1 MEHWL
6 INNLLTFGLALVLT
20 GMLIPQILVIAFRKR
35 LFDGHDARK
44 VHTGEVPRLG
54 GIAFVP
60 AIIFSVLATVG
71 LVLIVNSGEMVAALD
86 MTLVP
91 LLFLICSMML
101 LFLVGIADDLIGV
114 RYGAKFLFQILASAL
129 LIGSGVWVSDFYGLF
144 TLDALPL
151 YAGWPVTILA
161 VVMVVNAINLIDGI
175 DGLASG
181 LSALALLFYG
191 MVFYLG
197 GRYIYSMVAFGAL
210 GSLLPFIYYNVF
222 GKAVRRKKIFMGDTG
237 SLTIG
242 MVLVFLAINVVEYPF
257 AKDEFTDVNPMIV
270 GISPLLVPI
279 FDVARVFCRRL
290 RRHRNPFMP
299 DRCHIHHKLLALG
312 LSPAAALT
320 VILSFA
326 MLLLAINLILS
337 AMVDINLLVLLDIT
351 IWIAVNVALTQMIRK
366 REKRLGYSLYE

>member
-6 INNLLTFGLALVLT
+6 INNLLTFGLAFVLT

-71 LVLIVNSGEMVAALD
+71 LVLIVNSVEMHTALET
-86 MTLVP
+86 TLVP
-91 LLFLICSMML
+91 LFFLICSLML

-114 RYGAKFLFQILASAL
+114 RYGAKFLFQILASVL

-144 TLDALPL
+144 GLGTLPV
-151 YAGWPVTILA
+151 YAGWPVTIVA
-161 VVMVVNAINLIDGI
+161 VVVVVNAVNLIDGI

-197 GRYIYSMVAFGAL
+197 GKYIYSMVAFGAV

-242 MVLVFLAINVVEYPF
+242 MVLVFLAVNVTEYPF
-257 AKDEFTDVNPMIV
+257 AKEEFTDVNPMIV
-270 GISPLLVPI
+270 AISPLLVPL
-279 FDVARVFCRRL
+279 FDVVRVFCRRL
-290 RRHRNPFMP
+290 RCHRNPFMP
-299 DRCHIHHKLLALG
+299 DRSHIHHKLLALG

-326 MLLLAINLILS
+326 MLLLAINLTLS
-337 AMVDINLLVLLDIT
+337 MMVDINLLVLLDIV
-351 IWIAVNVALTQMIRK
+351 IWIVVNMILTRTIRT
-366 REKRLGYSLYE
+366 REKRLGCSLYE

>member
-91 LLFLICSMML
+91 LLFLICSLML

-181 LSALALLFYG
+181 LSGVACAFYTYMFFHAGLYLFSAIA
-191 MVFYLG
+191 VATLG
-197 GRYIYSMVAFGAL
+197 VL
-210 GSLLPFIYYNVF
+210 VPFFVYNVF
-222 GKAVRRKKIFMGDTG
+222 GDAEKQRKIFMGDTG
-237 SLTIG
+237 ALTIG
-242 MVLVFLAINVVEYPF
+242 LLLSAMSLRICQLDTLPEGCNPAVVAF
-257 AKDEFTDVNPMIV
+257 A
-270 GISPLLVPI
+270 PLLIPC
-279 FDVARVFCRRL
+279 FDVVRVYL
-290 RRHRNPFMP
+290 HRIRIGHNPFHTNKN
-299 DRCHIHHKLLALG
+299 HIHHKFLALG
-312 LSPAAALT
+312 MSQRSAMMVIIAASTAL
-320 VILSFA
+320 V
-326 MLLLAINLILS
+326 LANYWLS
-337 AMVDINLLVLLDIT
+337 AYINIT
-351 IWIAVNVALTQMIRK
+351 SSK
-366 REKRLGYSLYE
+366 RINGKFRGK

>member
-1 MEHWL
+1 MSRSHS
-6 INNLLTFGLALVLT
+6 LLRTRIYALEACESVPVPKDGQMLGMRMMGITFSDTKNIDAKTQKVL
-20 GMLIPQILVIAFRKR
+20 R
-35 LFDGHDARK
+35 
-44 VHTGEVPRLG
+44 E
-54 GIAFVP
+54 
-60 AIIFSVLATVG
+60 
-71 LVLIVNSGEMVAALD
+71 
-86 MTLVP
+86 
-91 LLFLICSMML
+91 
-101 LFLVGIADDLIGV
+101 
-114 RYGAKFLFQILASAL
+114 
-129 LIGSGVWVSDFYGLF
+129 
-144 TLDALPL
+144 
-151 YAGWPVTILA
+151 
-161 VVMVVNAINLIDGI
+161 
-175 DGLASG
+175 SG
-181 LSALALLFYG
+181 LTELSFQTNLAYTPEVQSSILMENLPMYG
-191 MVFYLG
+191 
-197 GRYIYSMVAFGAL
+197 
-210 GSLLPFIYYNVF
+210 
-222 GKAVRRKKIFMGDTG
+222 
-237 SLTIG
+237 G

-279 FDVARVFCRRL
+279 FDVAREFCRRL